1 MMQIRI
7 LSENR
12 QTVYDKHTDG
22 EGREGQMIAK
32 GNGICENKR
41 IFSTSKEEVKMIN
54 TGKFKMYG
62 QLEDQADTGDI
73 EAFVFRN
80 GEVVPTNQVE
90 TSTGPVI
97 HTAPEKNYGQM
108 EDIAKGNADVED
120 FVYKEGRV
128 VPVSQA
134 ENSSGPV
141 IHTAPEKN
149 YAQPEG
155 RDEANLDV
163 KICNRTTDE

>member
-1 MMQIRI
+1 MQRRI

-12 QTVYDKHTDG
+12 QTVYDKHTYG

-41 IFSTSKEEVKMIN
+41 FFSVLKEEVSMIN
-54 TGKFKMYG
+54 TGKFKMY
-62 QLEDQADTGDI
+62 DI

-80 GEVVPTNQVE
+80 GEVIPANQAE

-108 EDIAKGNADVED
+108 EDVANGNADVEA
-120 FVYKEGRV
+120 FVFRNGEV
-128 VPVSQA
+128 VPASQA
-134 ENSSGPV
+134 ETRTGPV

-149 YAQPEG
+149 YALPEVG
-155 RDEANLDV
+155 DETNLV
-163 KICNRTTDE
+163 IKICNRATAE